1 MTHKEQFITGLTKAR
16 GFSLEDA
23 ELIYTNFKESGVAER
38 TRGDHDAEDF
48 IRNTTN
54 PLIEEHTKILT
65 KAIEEATKIF
75 ELNIGLENVEI
86 KIPSI
91 SIQDS
96 FEIFKNKILPSLKV

>member
-38 TRGDHDAEDF
+38 TRGDHDSEDF